1 MPSRLIATSALIALA
16 IAGCGGQP
24 SHPKQA
30 SDGARRSAHAVG
42 DSGRADRAEI
52 RDVIRRFS
60 RAELAG
66 DSRAICALVDPSKLQ
81 YLEQIGNPCEVLF
94 AGTLTAESAREVRS
108 RTITSIEI
116 KGNDAVAH
124 IGGTSGARD
133 LRLRR
138 RGGHWRILGV

>member
-1 MPSRLIATSALIALA
+1 MLYRRGVRRLM
-16 IAGCGGQP
+16 GGETLV
-24 SHPKQA
+24 
-30 SDGARRSAHAVG
+30 RSMSTEKG
-42 DSGRADRAEI
+42 G
-52 RDVIRRFS
+52 VIRGFS

-66 DSRAICALVDPSKLQ
+66 DKRAMCALVDPSKLQ
-81 YLEQIGNPCEVLF
+81 YLEQVGNPCEMLY
-94 AGTLTAESAREVRS
+94 AGTLTAESAREVRN

-116 KGNDAVAH
+116 KGDDAVAH